1 MSATTSTPP
10 APTPPPAPAVT
21 PVATTLS
28 AEHMQKLLDTPIGE
42 LPAASPAPTARR
54 GKGRKKRK
62 AEETARELRKLH
74 WPAIKEEQLW
84 LLNGERG
91 GFAQVPRTLSLFS
104 ELIIKQAVKKKTG
117 VSSSAGTTYNVLW
130 LHTQGQGISKIEN
143 ETDAALEAG
152 YGGERGV
159 TTFRKHIRVLKDLGF
174 VDFVEESRGRVRWV
188 LMLNPYIVLK
198 ELFNAGLVDKKDYAA
213 MLERA
218 SAIGSAEELEDE
230 DEEHAAE

>member
-1 MSATTSTPP
+1 MSTTTAPPASTPI
-10 APTPPPAPAVT
+10 AEASKALLGGTPTDSLATASSAAPAPA
-21 PVATTLS
+21 
-28 AEHMQKLLDTPIGE
+28 K
-42 LPAASPAPTARR
+42 R
-54 GKGRKKRK
+54 GKARKRRK
-62 AEETARELRKLH
+62 AEETARAVRALH
-74 WPAIKEEQLW
+74 WPQIKEEQLW

-117 VSSSAGTTYNVLW
+117 VSSAAGTTYNVLW
-130 LHTQGQGISKIEN
+130 MHTQGQGISKIEN

-159 TTFRKHIRVLKDLGF
+159 TTFRKHMRVLKDLGF
-174 VDFVEESRGRVRWV
+174 VDYIEESRGRVRWV

-198 ELFNAGLVDKKDYAA
+198 ELFAQGLVEKKDYAA

-218 SAIGSAEELEDE
+218 SAIGSADELDDE
-230 DEEHAAE
+230 DDEHAAD